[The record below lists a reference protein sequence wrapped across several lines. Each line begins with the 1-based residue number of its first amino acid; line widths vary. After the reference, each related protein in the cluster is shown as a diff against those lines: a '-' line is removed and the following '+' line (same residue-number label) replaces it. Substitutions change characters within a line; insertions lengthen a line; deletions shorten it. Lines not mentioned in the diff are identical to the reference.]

1 MISTLIRSEFFL
13 HALTL
18 VFCLISSL
26 NLSSIKDAT
35 VKAVAFAVLWTLFYL
50 TVLYAKKYEKAK
62 IPVFTITVLPLFAVS
77 ASTGEFRSAILPL
90 VFLALPLVAKTN
102 ENKHGRYIAYS
113 VAAFIVMVASGEF
126 NDTAHF
132 ITSALFVLC
141 SMGVGLFSRSKSI
154 QEWIESQDEPKKSTA
169 QVQRSISSPIV
180 DDPFGQLKKS
190 LENPSSPDNTKI
202 KLKLIEP
209 LDDNMVRDYMTD
221 KEFESKGLLYSCIHD
236 SIPYPTRT
244 LLGESDDIPFIPP
257 FNQRVYFPIMPF
269 DYDLDKKYVLI
280 VDSVMKTP
288 LPNDEVIKKFE
299 PVKSNIVSSI
309 RYGLTFNRIA
319 EERQKSTILSREISK
334 IIDSFNHDELLK
346 TVSAAIFNLVP
357 CVKGVFFCEKSENG
371 GNPTGY
377 AFTLVEDGQKK
388 WPYEL
393 EDLRE
398 IATGEELETGSIHAM
413 IIDEKLDEVFEAEDI
428 NKRKSKPVFSGK
440 FSELNR
446 FSGLSCRRLSYNNK
460 IKGAISILTEKPE
473 DFATMK
479 SYTDSIK
486 TIYKVTASAL
496 NNIEMYKA
504 VENLSMTDALST
516 LYNRRFYDESLKN
529 KTNEASRSGQPL
541 SMIMV
546 DIDHFKDVNDTYG
559 HQAGDQII
567 KMIGNC
573 LKSNSRKYD
582 ICARYGGEEFVI
594 LTTMTLSV
602 AEKLAEKIR
611 KIIYDSITHFGDTSI
626 HVSASFGVASFN
638 EADPITAAEFQ
649 RQADTALYYSKKHGR
664 NRVTVYSPDIEEPE
678 EEEE

>member
-1 MISTLIRSEFFL
+1 MISNLIRSEFFL
-13 HALTL
+13 HILTL

-26 NLSSIKDAT
+26 SLSSIKDTT
-35 VKAVAFAVLWTLFYL
+35 VQIAVSIVLWVLFYATL
-50 TVLYAKKYEKAK
+50 LYAKKNEKAK
-62 IPVFTITVLPLFAVS
+62 IPIFTVFILPVFAIS
-77 ASTGEFRSAILPL
+77 ASFGEIRTAILPL
-90 VFLALPLVAKTN
+90 VFLALPLVAQTN
-102 ENKHGRYIAYS
+102 ENRHGRYIAYS
-113 VAAFIVMVASGEF
+113 VIAFIVMVTSGEF
-126 NDTAHF
+126 SDPAHF
-132 ITSALFVLC
+132 ITSALFVL
-141 SMGVGLFSRSKSI
+141 SSLGVGFFSKSKSI
-154 QEWIESQDEPKKSTA
+154 KEWIERQDEPKKAASP
-169 QVQRSISSPIV
+169 VQRSISSPIV

-202 KLKLIEP
+202 RLKLIEP
-209 LDDNMVRDYMTD
+209 LDGNMVRDYMTG

-236 SIPYPTRT
+236 CRPYPTRT
-244 LLGESDDIPFIPP
+244 LLGESDDIPLIAP

-269 DYDLDKKYVLI
+269 DYDLDKKYVL
-280 VDSVMKTP
+280 VLDSVMKNQP
-288 LPNDEVIKKFE
+288 PNDEIIKKFE
-299 PVKSNIVSSI
+299 PVKSNIISSI

-319 EERQKSTILSREISK
+319 EERRKSEILSRQISK
-334 IIDSFNHDELLK
+334 IIDSFDHDELLK
-346 TVSAAIFNLVP
+346 TVSVAIFNLVP
-357 CVKGVFFCEKSENG
+357 GVKGMFFCERSENS
-371 GNPTGY
+371 GNPVGY
-377 AFTLVEDGQKK
+377 AFTLAESEQKK
-388 WPYEL
+388 WPYGQ

-398 IATGEELETGSIHAM
+398 TAVGEELESGSIHAM
-413 IIDEKLDEVFEAEDI
+413 ILDEKLDEVFEAEDV
-428 NKRKSKPVFSGK
+428 NKRRSKPIFSNK

-446 FSGLSCRRLSYNNK
+446 FSGISCRRISYNSK
-460 IKGAISILTEKPE
+460 IKGVVSILTEKPE

-486 TIYKVTASAL
+486 TICKVTASAL

-594 LTTMTLSV
+594 LTNMTLSV

-611 KIIYDSITHFGDTSI
+611 KIVYDSITHFGDTSI

-638 EADPITAAEFQ
+638 EAEPITAAEFQ